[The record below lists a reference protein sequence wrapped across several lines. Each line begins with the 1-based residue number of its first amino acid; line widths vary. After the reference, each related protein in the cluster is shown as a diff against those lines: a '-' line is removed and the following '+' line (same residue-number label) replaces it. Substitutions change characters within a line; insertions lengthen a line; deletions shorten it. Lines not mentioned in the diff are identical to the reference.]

1 MSTPTRHHRNES
13 RQEPAGIPARFYRG
27 LGIRAQG
34 DIAGMTVYRTKRGK
48 QVIFPK
54 TRPKA
59 PPGPLAL
66 RNQNRFRLATAAWV
80 AIGQV
85 AQRKWKN
92 AALRSHLGITGYN
105 LFIAWQMKRDRAAM
119 KTIERISGQVLI
131 DDSYCTP

>member
-1 MSTPTRHHRNES
+1 MTTPIRKRRSEV
-13 RQEPAGIPARFYRG
+13 RQQRASIAANWVRC

-66 RNQNRFRLATAAWV
+66 RNQNRFRLAAAAWL
-80 AIGQV
+80 AIGLAGQLV
-85 AQRKWKN
+85 WKK
-92 AALRSHLGITGYN
+92 AALRAHLGVTGYN
-105 LFIAWQMKRDRAAM
+105 LFIAWQMKRDREM
-119 KTIERISGQVLI
+119 IRTIERLTGEVLI
-131 DDSYCTP
+131 DDTYCEI

>member
-1 MSTPTRHHRNES
+1 V
-13 RQEPAGIPARFYRG
+13 AGIPAKFYRG

-66 RNQNRFRLATAAWV
+66 RNQNRFRLAAAAWA
-80 AIGQV
+80 AIGL
-85 AQRKWKN
+85 AGRLRWKK
-92 AALRSHLGITGYN
+92 AALRGHLGITGYN
-105 LFIAWQMKRDRAAM
+105 LFISWQMMKDRATIE
-119 KTIERISGQVLI
+119 TIERLTGEVLI
-131 DDSYCTP
+131 DDSYCEI